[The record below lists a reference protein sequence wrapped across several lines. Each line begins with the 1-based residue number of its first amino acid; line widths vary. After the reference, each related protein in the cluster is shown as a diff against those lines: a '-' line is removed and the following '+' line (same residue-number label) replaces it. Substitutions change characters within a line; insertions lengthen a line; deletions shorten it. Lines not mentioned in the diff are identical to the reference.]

1 MTRRAYHVLID
12 VLRDEGVTHVFGNP
26 GSTEMPLMDALV
38 DAPDVAY
45 VLGLQEATAVAMAD
59 GWALASGKVGF
70 VNLHAMGGLGNAM
83 GALVASKASET
94 PLVVTAGQQDTRH
107 LSSEPWLSGDLV
119 ALASPAMKWAGEARR
134 GADVGKMLRRAFA
147 IARTPPCGPV
157 FLSLP
162 MDVLG
167 EEANEPAPPR
177 SAVARLGPSPDAAT
191 LAEALAA
198 YGPDDVVVVLGD
210 DLAPSAADALVAFA
224 EAGGYAVWGTQLTSR
239 VAFPAAHPCWAG
251 VLKPDF
257 AEMRARLAGLKA
269 LVLVGGRAF
278 IAYPYRDVEP
288 IPEGVKIFHVAETP
302 EAFGREHAADLAL
315 LGEVPATLAAAAAA
329 LRAKV
334 DATAVAARI
343 AARATLKAAHG
354 TATRAAIL
362 AAAETGLTSD
372 AAVLAVFDALPDDAL
387 ITNDSAATFG
397 AVQELM
403 ATQPWA
409 LLLLARRRARLQHA
423 GGGRRGVAAR
433 RASRVAGWR
442 RWRDVL
448 AAGAV
453 ERRPSARPC
462 RVLRL
467 QQPPLRRVA
476 ERRAPA
482 RLRQRARRPLRRHG
496 RDRSANRFPRP
507 RRRDG
512 RSGRAR
518 RQPRSDRRR
527 CGQSACAVGPKPDR
541 NSGEV
546 TPSTARGG
554 RIALTSRIWLKNAF
568 VRSCSGWSKKSCGAL
583 ISTISPSSMN
593 ATRSATLRA
602 KPISWVTTTIV
613 MPSLASSVIASRTSL
628 TISGSSAEVGSSNS
642 MIFGFMHRARAM
654 ATRCCWPPDSWPG
667 YFSACSGILTRV
679 RYFIA
684 SSSAS
689 RFGVLRTQIGA
700 SAQFS
705 STVRCGKR
713 LNDWNTMP
721 TSRRTSSTLRK
732 SRVSSTPSTR
742 MTPR

>member
-107 LSSEPWLSGDLV
+107 LSSEPWLAGDLV

-134 GADVGKMLRRAFA
+134 GADVGKLVRRAFA

-177 SAVARLGPSPDAAT
+177 SAPARLGPSPDAAA
-191 LAEALAA
+191 LAEALAP

-210 DLAPSAADALVAFA
+210 DLAPSAAGALVEFA

-257 AEMRARLAGLKA
+257 AEMRARLAGLKV

-288 IPEGVKIFHVAETP
+288 IPDGVKIFHVAETP

-315 LGEVPATLAAAAAA
+315 LGEVPATLAVAAAA
-329 LRAKV
+329 LRGKV

-343 AARATLKAAHG
+343 GGRAKLKADHAA
-354 TATRAAIL
+354 ATRAAIL
-362 AAAETGLTSD
+362 AASKAGALSSD
-372 AAVLAVFDALPDDAL
+372 AAVLAVFDALPNDAL
-387 ITNDSAATFG
+387 IANDSAATFG

-403 ATQPWA
+403 ATQPGRYFF
-409 LLLLARRRARLQHA
+409 ARGGVLGCNMPAAVGAALQHA
-423 GGGRRGVAAR
+423 GPVVSLVGDGGAMYSPQALWSAAH
-433 RASRVAGWR
+433 
-442 RWRDVL
+442 
-448 AAGAV
+448 
-453 ERRPSARPC
+453 
-462 RVLRL
+462 
-467 QQPPLRRVA
+467 
-476 ERRAPA
+476 
-482 RLRQRARRPLRRHG
+482 QRARVVFFVFNNRRYGVLQNVARQLGCANALAG
-496 RDRSANRFPRP
+496 RF
-507 RRRDG
+507 
-512 RSGRAR
+512 
-518 RQPRSDRRR
+518 
-527 CGQSACAVGPKPDR
+527 VGM
-541 NSGEV
+541 EV
-546 TPSTARGG
+546 TDPPIDFLALAAAMGVPAERADSREAIAAAAKKAFARPG
-554 RIALTSRIWLKNAF
+554 
-568 VRSCSGWSKKSCGAL
+568 
-583 ISTISPSSMN
+583 
-593 ATRSATLRA
+593 
-602 KPISWVTTTIV
+602 
-613 MPSLASSVIASRTSL
+613 PSLIE
-628 TISGSSAEVGSSNS
+628 I
-642 MIFGFMHRARAM
+642 
-654 ATRCCWPPDSWPG
+654 P
-667 YFSACSGILTRV
+667 V
-679 RYFIA
+679 R
-684 SSSAS
+684 
-689 RFGVLRTQIGA
+689 
-700 SAQFS
+700 
-705 STVRCGKR
+705 
-713 LNDWNTMP
+713 
-721 TSRRTSSTLRK
+721 
-732 SRVSSTPSTR
+732 
-742 MTPR
+742 